1 MDVKFALKSYRIMI
15 WCIQTPHTL
24 MESGDQK
31 KVKGKFENKTT
42 KHPIFLGATLMDSFT
57 SY

>member
-1 MDVKFALKSYRIMI
+1 
-15 WCIQTPHTL
+15 